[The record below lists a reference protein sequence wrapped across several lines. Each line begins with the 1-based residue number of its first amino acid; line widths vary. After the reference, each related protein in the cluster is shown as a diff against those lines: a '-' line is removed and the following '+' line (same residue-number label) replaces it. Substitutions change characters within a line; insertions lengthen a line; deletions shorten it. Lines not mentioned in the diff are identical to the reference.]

1 MSPRPRTVSDE
12 EIFAATAR
20 AVGRVGP
27 TRLTLAHVARE
38 VKLSAAALVQRFG
51 SKRALLLAF
60 VRQAPA
66 AADDCFLTV
75 RAKHASPIDAL
86 IAAATDMAEHV
97 KSPEE
102 LANSI
107 AFLQID
113 LSDPEFRAPALA
125 QSRHVLA
132 GYEALLHDAI
142 AAGEIAD
149 CDVRRVARAIQA
161 ITGGSLI
168 NWAIR
173 REGKVATFVRRDL
186 ETLVAP
192 FRRRSRR

>member
-38 VKLSAAALVQRFG
+38 VKLSPAALVQRFG
-51 SKRALLLAF
+51 SKRALLLALA
-60 VRQAPA
+60 RQAPA
-66 AADDCFLTV
+66 AADDCFV
-75 RAKHASPIDAL
+75 AIRAKHASPIDAL
-86 IAAATDMAEHV
+86 IAAATDMAAHV

-113 LSDPEFRAPALA
+113 LSDPEFRAPALD
-125 QSRHVLA
+125 QSKHVLA

-142 AAGEIAD
+142 AAGEIAN
-149 CDVRRVARAIQA
+149 CDVPRVARAIQA

-186 ETLVAP
+186 DTVLAP
-192 FRRRSRR
+192 LRRGPRR